1 MNYQSLLAIPPQI
14 SVMDRPRT
22 GPTVSPSRPPR
33 TALAHALGQLGATHY
48 LPEDRQASG
57 PCARC
62 GALITRYGPTCTS
75 SLCVACNVL
84 RWVQP

>member
-1 MNYQSLLAIPPQI
+1 MNYQSLRAIPSQI
-14 SVMDRPRT
+14 TVMDRPRT

-33 TALAHALGQLGATHY
+33 TALAHALGLLGATHY

-62 GALITRYGPTCTS
+62 GAIITRYGPTCTS

>member
-1 MNYQSLLAIPPQI
+1 MNDPILLDVPSRI
-14 SVMDRPRT
+14 SIIDSPRT
-22 GPTVSPSRPPR
+22 SPSVSPLRPLRPS
-33 TALAHALGQLGATHY
+33 LARALGQLGATHY

-62 GALITRYGPTCTS
+62 GALITRYGPACTS

-84 RWVQP
+84 LWVK